1 MTAMMVDA
9 VAAQYAYY
17 KGTEAMKMKEN
28 QASEEAAPVVEA
40 EAGIMEAELEAV
52 EGE

>member
-17 KGTEAMKMKEN
+17 KGTEAMRKAN
-28 QASEEAAPVVEA
+28 EEAALVEEA

-52 EGE
+52 EGEQAIP